1 MASEERVVKKIRYQ
15 IVLAFTLVLALLA
28 ISAQASIVPRTLS
41 YQGYLT
47 LPDGTPLTAP
57 VNMTFSL
64 YAAAT
69 GGTPLWTE
77 LHSNVPISNGVY
89 SLVLG
94 DTTPVNLPFDVPYYL
109 GTTIGTD
116 PEMTPRQPL
125 NSVPFALR
133 SGCNAG
139 DMISCYTGDLATL
152 GLGLVRSGVR
162 TCNVDGTGYGSCIG
176 QVLPDTPAGI
186 AITASTATQVI
197 NGPPVSIRASITNAL
212 GSAAADGTPVTFF
225 ATGGTL
231 SAISALTSAG
241 TAQVTLSGISTPK
254 TVTVFASAGGIST
267 PVSVDVNFVGPV
279 TVTVSP
285 SAPLSTNLGVP
296 VTISANVQKG
306 TGGAVADGSSVS
318 FTTTFGTLSA
328 TSAVTTGGVASVT
341 LTSATPGSGT
351 VTASSSLAASSTA
364 LISFV
369 DPNKPGAITLVTS
382 SPSGTTSANGGVTL
396 TATVSPVSPSGTVA
410 NGTPVTFSI
419 GSGSGALTAIT
430 STSGGVAT
438 AVLSSTTVNAVSVS
452 ASAGTVTSNPVSVSF
467 IAQPTL
473 AIVKLGTSGTLPA
486 GLAIGGITAG
496 LLYPVSGLTLA
507 PADVAGTGTGFG
519 SFLIPNTNVV
529 GSANLAL
536 ISASGIQV
544 GEFATLNFHVAPG
557 SFPKAAD
564 FSIAVGASIIDATST
579 LAIPGLNVQVL
590 SVTLQ

>member
-1 MASEERVVKKIRYQ
+1 MVSEERIVKKIRYQ
-15 IVLAFTLVLALLA
+15 IVLAVTLVLALFA
-28 ISAQASIVPRTLS
+28 IPAQASIVPRTLS

-57 VNMTFSL
+57 VNMTFAL

-69 GGTPLWTE
+69 GGTPLWSE

-94 DTTPVNLPFDVPYYL
+94 DTTPVNLPFDVPYFL
-109 GTTIGTD
+109 GTTIGAD

-133 SGCNAG
+133 AGCNSG

-152 GLGLVRSGVR
+152 GLGLVRAGVR
-162 TCNVDGTGYGSCIG
+162 TCSADGTGYGACTG
-176 QVLPDTPAGI
+176 QVLPETPASI
-186 AITASTATQVI
+186 AITSSSSTQVI
-197 NGPPVSIRASITNAL
+197 NGPPISIRASITSAL

-225 ATGGTL
+225 ATAGTL
-231 SAISALTSAG
+231 NSTSALTLAG
-241 TAQVTLSGISTPK
+241 TAQVSLSGITTPK
-254 TVTVFASAGGIST
+254 TVTVFASAGGITT
-267 PVSVDVNFVGPV
+267 PVSVDVTFVSPV
-279 TVTVSP
+279 TLSVSP
-285 SAPLSTNLGVP
+285 SAPVSASLATP
-296 VTISANVQKG
+296 VTISANVLKG
-306 TGGAVADGSSVS
+306 TGGAVADGSTVT

-328 TSAVTTGGVASVT
+328 NSAVTTGGVASVT
-341 LTSATPGSGT
+341 LTSFTAGSGT
-351 VTASSSLAASSTA
+351 VTASSNLTSSSSA

-369 DPNKPGAITLVTS
+369 DPNKPGAVALVAS
-382 SPSGTTSANGGVTL
+382 SPSGTTSAGGGVTL

-410 NGTPVTFSI
+410 NGTVVTFNI
-419 GSGSGALTAIT
+419 GSGSGALTAVTTTI
-430 STSGGVAT
+430 GGVAT
-438 AVLSSTTVNAVSVS
+438 ATLSSSTVNAVSVS
-452 ASAGTVTSNPVSVSF
+452 ATAGTVTSSPVSVSF

-486 GLAIGGITAG
+486 GQIIGGITAG
-496 LLYPVSGLTLA
+496 LLYPLSGLSIA
-507 PADVAGTGTGFG
+507 AADISGTGTGFG

-529 GSANLAL
+529 GTANLAL
-536 ISASGIQV
+536 ITAAGIQV